1 MLGDV
6 IPVIATVDDLPAA
19 IESAAENPDCAWY
32 VAKRAVALRASDLL
46 PEGEPWEPLVAA
58 YGGDWMA
65 GARKKA
71 VAKGEAYKS
80 ETSAGAFPIHDK
92 ADLRRA
98 IQAFGRAKDKAKA
111 KAHIIRRARALGAVS
126 MLPDSWGITAAIE
139 AGEAHDLSASMLRLK
154 MDAVRAL

>member
-1 MLGDV
+1 VLGDV

-19 IESAAENPDCAWY
+19 IEAAADNPDCAWY
-32 VAKRAVALRASDLL
+32 VTKRAVALRATAML

-58 YGGDWMA
+58 YGGDWMS

-71 VAKGEAYKS
+71 VSKGEAYKS

-111 KAHIIRRARALGAVS
+111 KAHIIRRARALKAVS

-139 AGEAHDLSASMLRLK
+139 TIEANEMTTEMLRLQ
-154 MDAVRAL
+154 MDAIRAV

>member
-1 MLGDV
+1 VLGDV
-6 IPVIATVDDLPAA
+6 IPVINTADDLPAA
-19 IESAAENPDCAWY
+19 IEAAADNPDCAWY
-32 VAKRAVALRASDLL
+32 ITKRAVALRATDLL

-65 GARKKA
+65 KARKKA
-71 VAKGEAYKS
+71 VSKGEAYKS

-111 KAHIIRRARALGAVS
+111 KAHIIRRARSLGATS

-139 AGEAHDLSASMLRLK
+139 ASEAHDMSAEMLRLQ
-154 MDAVRAL
+154 MDAVRAF